1 MSVVVFAKRSNQ
13 HFGAVVFA
21 VIVMTSTANLM
32 SSYGQMNYSVKMP
45 DEEVFVTRT
54 PVLEHRIA
62 IEQIKN
68 PYWHEKHGQGDEA
81 RLFWDRDTW
90 DRNLSEWAL
99 YGYNGIFYYVEPWQ
113 ETQWSDL
120 LIRNEEF
127 PEARCLTSKQSERV
141 IEHIKWIFKRAHELG
156 MKNYLFTYQ
165 IVTTPAFAKAHGMDK
180 DMPESDTV
188 DWRHNMKGTMGA
200 QYGVRNELTRAYTEA
215 AIIELFQ
222 TYDDLDG
229 LNGGMAES
237 LPGKKSTWFEE
248 AVVPGLKRSGRNPV
262 FQMMNWMLPL
272 DEFMEDVVSRHVYN
286 NLWVSVMHNGETIT
300 DAKPYPMVFNWAE
313 KPGLPTII
321 EIVHHN
327 FEGRFPHN
335 SPRLAYEMVQEYK
348 RVPNCVGFLSWCLR
362 YDPNPL
368 FRAALGY
375 YSSKDVPYSDAP
387 WVDALEERYG
397 DRLAAQHFLNA
408 YNASAYITPELSAIA
423 WCPMDRGISRQ
434 LALPYWW
441 WSEEDARWS
450 YLVSP
455 VRGAMLL
462 PVRHYAKVVAQ
473 FGDMYKDN
481 NGSDYS
487 KNYDHPGAQEI
498 IWGFGSYP
506 TTPEAHMR
514 NIRKLGEESLR
525 EAEAAVK
532 TVKKNVDEA
541 ATVYNYMKAYKLLT
555 DYYER
560 KVLAAIS
567 ALIYS
572 FNGNGADRADALRLS
587 AEAVDLYE
595 TAIDFIWENIDGKEG
610 ELKGKWGREFTMPEL
625 IEQEKKERDR
635 IPEIFKWPSE

>member
-1 MSVVVFAKRSNQ
+1 MFNKFFVLFITVAIIFMVKT
-13 HFGAVVFA
+13 VD
-21 VIVMTSTANLM
+21 
-32 SSYGQMNYSVKMP
+32 SYGQINFSVKIGKERTM
-45 DEEVFVTRT
+45 EST
-54 PVLEHRIA
+54 PVDHVLKHRIA

-68 PYWHEKHGQGDEA
+68 PYWHEKHNQSDEA
-81 RLFWDRDTW
+81 RLFWDKDAW
-90 DRNLSEWAL
+90 DRNLSEWAS

-127 PEARCLTSKQSERV
+127 PEARCLTFEQSEQV
-141 IEHIKWIFKRAHELG
+141 IEHMKWIFRRAHELG

-165 IVTTPAFAKAHGMDK
+165 IVTTPAFAEAHGMDI

-188 DWRHNMKGTMGA
+188 DWRHNMKDTMGS
-200 QYGVRNELTRAYTEA
+200 QYGIRNELTRAYTETTIA
-215 AIIELFQ
+215 ELFKI
-222 TYDDLDG
+222 YKDLDG

-237 LPGKKSTWFEE
+237 LPGKKNTWFVE
-248 AVVPGLKRSGRNPV
+248 AVAPGLKRSGRSPV

-272 DEFMEDVVSRHVYN
+272 DEFIEDIVSQKVYD
-286 NLWVSVMHNGETIT
+286 NLWVSVMHNGEALT
-300 DAKPYPMVFNWAE
+300 DVKPYPMTFDWAE

-335 SPRLAYEMVQEYK
+335 SPKLAFEMVQEYK
-348 RVPNCVGFLSWCLR
+348 KVQNCVGFLSWCLR

-375 YSSKDVPYSDAP
+375 YGSNDVPYSDKP

-397 DRLAAQHFLNA
+397 DRDAAQHFLNA
-408 YNASAYITPELSAIA
+408 YNASAYITLELNAIA
-423 WCPMDRGISRQ
+423 WCPMERGISRQ
-434 LALPYWW
+434 LMLPYWW
-441 WSEEDARWS
+441 WAEENPRWS

-455 VRGAMLL
+455 VRGGKLL

-473 FGDMYKDN
+473 FGEMYRDN

-487 KNYDHPGAQEI
+487 KHREHPGAQEI
-498 IWGFGSYP
+498 IWGFGDYP

-514 NIRKLGEESLR
+514 YIKRLGEESLR
-525 EAEAAVK
+525 EAEAAMK
-532 TVKKNVDEA
+532 TVKKNMDEA
-541 ATVYNYMKAYKLLT
+541 TIVYNYMKAYKLLA

-560 KVLAAIS
+560 KVLAVIS
-567 ALIYS
+567 ALIHS
-572 FNGNGADRADALRLS
+572 FNGDSANRANALRLS
-587 AEAVDLYE
+587 AEAVDCYE
-595 TAIDFIWENIDGKEG
+595 TAINFIWENIDKKQGK
-610 ELKGKWGREFTMPEL
+610 LKGKWNGEFTMPEL

-635 IPEIFKWPSE
+635 MPEIFKWPAEKEK